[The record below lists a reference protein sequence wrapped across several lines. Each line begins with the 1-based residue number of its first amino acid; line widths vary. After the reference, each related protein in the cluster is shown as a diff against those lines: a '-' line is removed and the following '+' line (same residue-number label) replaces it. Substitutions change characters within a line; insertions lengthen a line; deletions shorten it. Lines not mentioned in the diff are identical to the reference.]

1 VWGETNESGLV
12 MPDLDPGQVDNVR
25 REYTK
30 AVIGSNKTI

>member
-1 VWGETNESGLV
+1 